1 MSQSA
6 TASNV
11 QKNFGLFHDRA
22 LTEPVI
28 VTRYGRET
36 VCIVSAA
43 RYRELKQFERQAIR
57 TADLSD
63 AELALIEAADIPL
76 SARYHSDDL

>member
-1 MSQSA
+1 MTESASA
-6 TASNV
+6 TDV

-22 LTEPVI
+22 LVEPVM

-43 RYRELKQFERQAIR
+43 RYRQLKQYEREAR
-57 TADLSD
+57 RVSDLSD
-63 AELALIEAADIPL
+63 AELALIEGAEIPPE
-76 SARYHSDDL
+76 ARYHSRDL